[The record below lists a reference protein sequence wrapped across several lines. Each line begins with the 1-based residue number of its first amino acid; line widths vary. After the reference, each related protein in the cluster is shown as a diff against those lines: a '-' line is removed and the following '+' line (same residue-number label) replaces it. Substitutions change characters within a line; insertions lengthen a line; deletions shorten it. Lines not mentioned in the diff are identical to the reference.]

1 MNYCNGDMIMMIV
14 ATIVAILLVAIATVR
29 KLKAVS
35 ELRAFRERIND
46 DSTSEDEVVL
56 ETRRCF
62 VRVLAELKERPTRS
76 KFISRRAYRRAKEAT
91 HCKFVR
97 VLAELVSSK
106 STVQKQFHF
115 SLSSNETFFIPHVSD
130 LSDEEV
136 KATWYERGND
146 GKSATPLI
154 RKMMNGATIEETDK
168 ETFRGLEYRTHQG
181 AIRRQQNKD
190 EAISAVLDEQD
201 RQMKVD
207 GKVDDE
213 ILAAVYRQ
221 INAHCQEEAH
231 QLALGDVEPAREHAA
246 DATGKII
253 RRVQNQSRALEATI
267 CSFERV
273 LAELKERP
281 TRSKFISRRAYR
293 RAKEA
298 TCCKFVRVLAEL
310 KERPTRSKFISR
322 RAYHRA
328 KEATRCKFVRVLAA
342 LNEKRR
348 APVRN
353 KCSAAQAIPS
363 RRSPRLAVL
372 SAVAEPIAAVVVEAR
387 RCLPHVRSRA
397 PVCYKGMC

>member
-1 MNYCNGDMIMMIV
+1 MTRYRRSQQ
-14 ATIVAILLVAIATVR
+14 AIEA
-29 KLKAVS
+29 
-35 ELRAFRERIND
+35 
-46 DSTSEDEVVL
+46 
-56 ETRRCF
+56 RRCNF
-62 VRVLAELKERPTRS
+62 EKVLAELKERITETRD
-76 KFISRRAYRRAKEAT
+76 IQAIEAML
-91 HCKFVR
+91 CNFDR

-298 TCCKFVRVLAEL
+298 TCCKFVRVLA
-310 KERPTRSKFISR
+310 
-322 RAYHRA
+322 
-328 KEATRCKFVRVLAA
+328 A

-353 KCSAAQAIPS
+353 KCTAAQAIPS